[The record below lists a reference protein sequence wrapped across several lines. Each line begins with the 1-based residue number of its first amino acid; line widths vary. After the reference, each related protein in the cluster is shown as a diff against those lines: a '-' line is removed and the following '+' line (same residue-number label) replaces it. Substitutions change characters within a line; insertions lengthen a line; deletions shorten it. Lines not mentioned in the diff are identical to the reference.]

1 MLQAVTF
8 SYSLMNSK
16 GILNMQISYKILCV
30 KGNSRFSWFIK
41 CKIMTEKGELC
52 WEEFHGCQEE
62 EEGKSTKSCTWG
74 GRSPITRTY
83 WGLISWKVVF
93 QRMTR
98 GSSVDS
104 KQTMGQKHNLIAKAA
119 NSSMDWTRQGACQQV
134 QTGGSSTLLSS
145 GKSTSEVLYL
155 LLGSLVQ
162 ENTVGPLGP

>member
-30 KGNSRFSWFIK
+30 KGNSRFSWSIK

-62 EEGKSTKSCTWG
+62 EKGKSAKSCTWG
-74 GRSPITRTY
+74 GRSPVTRTY

-104 KQTMGQKHNLIAKAA
+104 KQTMGQKCNLISKAA
-119 NSSMDWTRQGACQQV
+119 NSSMDWTRQSACQQV
-134 QTGGSSTLLSS
+134 QAGRRFFHSYSSE
-145 GKSTSEVLYL
+145 STSEVLYL

-162 ENTVGPLGP
+162 ENTVVPLRP